1 MSQTANT
8 NYSNLQDRNAQIIS
22 DIKQLQVVETA
33 LFNNLEQSLSQNT
46 LSQQEKENIILKINQ
61 LALMRANMYQTIG
74 GINSFY
80 QSNLKTSTNTLAQQ
94 TAAIAIVENELNE
107 AKKRLE
113 MVQEYKINKLRLV
126 EINNY
131 YSERYAQHSKLMK
144 IVIYMFVPILIL
156 AILANKSIIPGWLF
170 SILTIIISIVGV
182 ISIFYVIRSI
192 MMRDNM
198 VYDEY
203 DWSFDP
209 SKAPKASSISTMD
222 PWLSVGGSNI
232 CIGQSCCSTGYTYDP
247 TENMCIPTSQANPVE
262 SFVTDI
268 FTKYSR
274 TSDQKKPD
282 YTMGNDQLHIS

>member
-46 LSQQEKENIILKINQ
+46 LSQQEKESIILKINQ

-74 GINSFY
+74 GINTFY
-80 QSNLKTSTNTLAQQ
+80 QSNLNTSSNTLAQQ
-94 TAAIAIVENELNE
+94 TAAIGIVETELNE

-113 MVQEYKINKLRLV
+113 MVEEYKVNKLRLV

-170 SILTIIISIVGV
+170 SILTIIISLVGL

-192 MMRDNM
+192 TMRDNM
-198 VYDEY
+198 VYNEY
-203 DWSFDP
+203 NWSFDP
-209 SKAPKASSISTMD
+209 NSAPKASTTSAID

-247 TENMCIPTSQANPVE
+247 KDNRCMPTSQATQVE
-262 SFVTDI
+262 NFVTDI

-282 YTMGNDQLHIS
+282 YTMSNDHLHIS